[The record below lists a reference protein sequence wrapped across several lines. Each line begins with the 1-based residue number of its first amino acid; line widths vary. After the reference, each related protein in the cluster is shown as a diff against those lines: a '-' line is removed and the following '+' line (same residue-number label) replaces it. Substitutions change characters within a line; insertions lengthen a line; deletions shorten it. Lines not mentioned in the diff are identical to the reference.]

1 MCSASSWIKV
11 CVSCRGR
18 PTAAEC
24 LQSPWLRA
32 HRASH
37 RGRHSKVCFSTD
49 KLKEFLTQK
58 EEKRDQVRTK
68 LQGPFFQ

>member
-37 RGRHSKVCFSTD
+37 RGRQSKVCFSTD